1 MAAQIKLLEAWK
13 AVHVEGYAIV
23 LDPYSK
29 FNPLNTHELRTCTN
43 RVFNDTARLKIAS
56 HSFNIDTAKLW
67 NMAPGP
73 VTNATTIAMAKTAIK
88 NLVQTFP
95 V

>member
-29 FNPLNTHELRTCTN
+29 VNPLNTHELRTECSMTQ
-43 RVFNDTARLKIAS
+43 RDLK
-56 HSFNIDTAKLW
+56 L
-67 NMAPGP
+67 P
-73 VTNATTIAMAKTAIK
+73 VTVLTLTQPNSGIWHLA
-88 NLVQTFP
+88 L
-95 V
+95 